1 MEEENGGINM
11 CRAMELKEKKDINRG
26 RIEGRKE
33 GREEIM
39 LQAFQNCI
47 NRGMSRED
55 AIAISGI
62 TESVLKRKMKQS
74 AQSSN

>member
-1 MEEENGGINM
+1 M
-11 CRAMELKEKKDINRG
+11 CRAMALKEKRDINRG

-33 GREEIM
+33 GRIEGRIEGREEIM
-39 LQAFQNCI
+39 LQVFQNCI
-47 NRGMSRED
+47 DRGMSRED